1 MDFLKLPLVVQ
12 VGDPKDFKPFVQI
25 RMVSHNRLTRS
36 LKDVIFAASDFGTQV
51 NIRFQFR
58 TSTLKIVLR
67 S

>member
-12 VGDPKDFKPFVQI
+12 EGDPKDFEPFVQI

-36 LKDVIFAASDFGTQV
+36 LKDVIFGASDFGTQV
-51 NIRFQFR
+51 NIRFQFTTCTPR
-58 TSTLKIVLR
+58 IAFR